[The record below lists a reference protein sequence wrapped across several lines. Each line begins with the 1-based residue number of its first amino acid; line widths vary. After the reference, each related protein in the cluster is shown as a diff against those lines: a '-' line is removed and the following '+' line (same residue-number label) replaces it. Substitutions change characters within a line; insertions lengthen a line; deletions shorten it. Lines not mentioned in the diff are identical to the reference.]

1 MTTASD
7 STARPVADG
16 AAVSPEPVVL
26 DALDKRLLDI
36 IQTAFPLTPRPYAEL
51 GRQLDISEE
60 EAFERVRALR
70 RRKII
75 RRLGANFQS
84 AKLGFVSTLCAAK
97 VPQDRMEAFVAA
109 VNACPGVTHNYLRE
123 HSYNIWFTCIGPSR
137 EDVQATLDDIAD
149 RTGVPIL
156 NLPATKMFKI
166 RVDFRMSNG
175 NDDQA

>member
-1 MTTASD
+1 MSPSPVAPAS
-7 STARPVADG
+7 SPVADG
-16 AAVSPEPVVL
+16 AAVSPEPVTL

-51 GRQLDISEE
+51 GRLLDISED
-60 EAFERVRALR
+60 EAFQRVRSLR
-70 RRKII
+70 HRKII

-97 VPQDRMEAFVAA
+97 VPDERMEAFVDA

-123 HSYNIWFTCIGPSR
+123 HAYNIWFTCIGPSR
-137 EDVQATLDDIAD
+137 EEVQATLDDITA

-166 RVDFRMSNG
+166 RVDFRMSG
-175 NDDQA
+175 DD